1 MLSLDFCPLFIKKK
15 RKKDFCQE
23 KRGRRI
29 SKEMVPFCC
38 NFSWLCLLCNRNG
51 KKMKK
56 ISYLLLFFAI
66 AVGAC
71 AGGNAQKNNENTQ
84 TDTVLQDVP
93 IRTGADQLEAYLPLL
108 KGKKVGLM
116 GNQTS
121 IVGEDKE
128 HLVDVL
134 LRENI
139 DLKFAFAPEHGF
151 RGDIERGE
159 KVDNTV
165 DEKTGLTLHS
175 LYGKNAKADSIVGSV
190 DVMLFD
196 LQDVGARFYTYV
208 ASMHRVMQLCADQ
221 GKKIIVLDRPNPNG
235 DQVDGPVRKEDKFKA
250 NISYHKIAMI
260 HGLTVGEL
268 AKMING
274 EGWLDGGKQCDLEVI
289 PVENWDHSTPYELP
303 VIPSPSLPNYTSV
316 RLYMSLCLFEG
327 TDISVGRG
335 TDWPFQVVGYPD
347 PVFGDFTFTPG
358 TRPGMAAHVE
368 QQGNLCYGIDLRN
381 VDAVNEKFTL
391 KYLLDFY
398 NKMPDKREFF
408 ARPEFFDKLAGT
420 DELRKQI
427 IAGKSEDEIRD
438 SWAEDLKAYKEMR
451 KKYLLYTDFE

>member
-1 MLSLDFCPLFIKKK
+1 
-15 RKKDFCQE
+15 
-23 KRGRRI
+23 
-29 SKEMVPFCC
+29 
-38 NFSWLCLLCNRNG
+38 
-51 KKMKK
+51 MKK

-408 ARPEFFDKLAGT
+408 ARQEFFDKLAGT